1 MCNDFEAI
9 NAQIMEKKS
18 NPYRGLCDA
27 TYINESVW
35 QDFAKHKDLKRIKV
49 LDLKFKY
56 KWTEQEAQMMY
67 DKTPD
72 GWTDGSGVYRLFDFG
87 KGENKVVKDEGVD
100 KLFHEPQHDHIVSRD
115 EAKQLGWT
123 NEQINHPSNLQYISA
138 IQNFMKRNFTKDM
151 WEAVS
156 PTIGQLF
163 KKG

>member
-1 MCNDFEAI
+1 MCNDFESI
-9 NAQIMEKKS
+9 NVQILEKKS
-18 NPYRGLCDA
+18 NPYRGLCDS

-72 GWTDGSGVYRLFDFG
+72 GWTDGFGVYRLFDFG

-151 WEAVS
+151 WKAVS
-156 PTIGQLF
+156 PTIEQLF